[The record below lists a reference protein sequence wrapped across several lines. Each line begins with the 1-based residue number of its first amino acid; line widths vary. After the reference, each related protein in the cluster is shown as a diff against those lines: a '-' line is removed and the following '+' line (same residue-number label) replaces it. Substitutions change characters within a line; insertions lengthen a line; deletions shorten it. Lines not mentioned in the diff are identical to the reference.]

1 MYTVMQYT
9 MKKVPEY
16 LETLTFPYVCGLA
29 DVILISFIRLSNKYL
44 STFPVLQIVFLI
56 ILFVSI
62 ICNPNLCA
70 GCVWWGVW
78 RSALRVRV
86 MWWWSEHGGWRW
98 GQCGEDSVVMM
109 AGRASRSEAGRGSV
123 RLFSSSD
130 YKEVFC
136 TSLVSSWFACNRK
149 K

>member
-16 LETLTFPYVCGLA
+16 LETLTLPDVCELA

-70 GCVWWGVW
+70 GCV
-78 RSALRVRV
+78 
-86 MWWWSEHGGWRW
+86 
-98 GQCGEDSVVMM
+98 
-109 AGRASRSEAGRGSV
+109 
-123 RLFSSSD
+123 
-130 YKEVFC
+130 
-136 TSLVSSWFACNRK
+136 
-149 K
+149 